1 MLIPLVSEESKHLY
15 LILYDSLVNSE
26 DNFINLSMGPS
37 EKSQETF
44 SFFFFFKAL
53 KYKFLWDLVTGV
65 LELGTMMMR
74 TLTISKHNFKE
85 VNDSKLKTNREKDIL
100 SQS

>member
-1 MLIPLVSEESKHLY
+1 MKTISQIYQWET
-15 LILYDSLVNSE
+15 
-26 DNFINLSMGPS
+26 PS
-37 EKSQETF
+37 EKSQEIF
-44 SFFFFFKAL
+44 SFFFFFFKAL
-53 KYKFLWDLVTGV
+53 KYTFLWDLVTGV

>member
-1 MLIPLVSEESKHLY
+1 MKTISQIYQWET
-15 LILYDSLVNSE
+15 
-26 DNFINLSMGPS
+26 PS
-37 EKSQETF
+37 EKSQEIF
-44 SFFFFFKAL
+44 SFFFFKAL
-53 KYKFLWDLVTGV
+53 KYTFLWDLVTGV

-85 VNDSKLKTNREKDIL
+85 VNDSKLKINREKDIL